1 MKRMRWFPYEFEF
14 IDDLIYFHILQGT
27 EFICDGD
34 NREVSWMQ
42 EDDE

>member
-14 IDDLIYFHILQGT
+14 IDDLIYFHEKQGT

-34 NREVSWMQ
+34 KREVSWLQ
-42 EDDE
+42 GDDE